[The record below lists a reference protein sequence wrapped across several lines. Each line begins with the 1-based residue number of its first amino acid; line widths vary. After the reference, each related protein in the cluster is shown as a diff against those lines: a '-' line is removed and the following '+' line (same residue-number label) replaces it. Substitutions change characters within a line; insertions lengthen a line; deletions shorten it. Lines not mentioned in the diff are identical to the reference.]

1 LSKPEWGQWIF
12 CHQVARLV
20 KEGCQS
26 LCQPSPPNF
35 FYRPINRDE
44 GWNFGQNLTALAS
57 RKLVGQ
63 KMVQCFFYTAQCRT
77 SRPMPPFYDR
87 PHLFFLPNTQCP
99 VPHSTLRFYSSSPPS
114 ASTYFD
120 RISFHCRCH
129 RVSVHIPNKLTA
141 EKHTP
146 LLMLS
151 QILSVTVSYALFLS
165 VSAWFPSQLESPHV
179 RTSRI
184 RMPPQK

>member
-1 LSKPEWGQWIF
+1 M
-12 CHQVARLV
+12 VLV
-20 KEGCQS
+20 
-26 LCQPSPPNF
+26 
-35 FYRPINRDE
+35 
-44 GWNFGQNLTALAS
+44 S
-57 RKLVGQ
+57 RKIVGQ
-63 KMVQCFFYTAQCRT
+63 KMIRLQCFFYTAPIQYFQADA
-77 SRPMPPFYDR
+77 PFYDR
-87 PHLFFLPNTQCP
+87 PRLFFLPNTQCP
-99 VPHSTLRFYSSSPPS
+99 VLPSTLRFYSSSPPS

-146 LLMLS
+146 LLRLS

-165 VSAWFPSQLESPHV
+165 VSSWFRTQLVSPHV